1 MNDGAILLEGLQEFR
16 EHLGGK
22 LTITLV
28 TEPGSAVEVN
38 EIDEKRMLQAI
49 NELSSLT

>member
-1 MNDGAILLEGLQEFR
+1 MDDGRVLLEGLQEFR

-28 TEPGSAVEVN
+28 TEPGSSIEVN
-38 EIDEKRMLQAI
+38 EINEKSMLQSI
-49 NELSSLT
+49 EELSSRT

>member
-1 MNDGAILLEGLQEFR
+1 MRDAENLLEGLQEFR

-28 TEPGSAVEVN
+28 TEPGSSTEVN
-38 EIDEKRMLQAI
+38 EIDTKTMMRAI
-49 NELSSLT
+49 DELSSRT